1 MVFKTTFQVLK
12 MSFRITN
19 ILKEKDSVN
28 HSEKEKEK
36 DEPPVNIEID
46 LISKR
51 IDEIQNKLKLETST
65 IKPELDSIVYDPNLG
80 RWKLKKGN

>member
-1 MVFKTTFQVLK
+1 

-19 ILKEKDSVN
+19 VLKEKDTIPPKDPLKDPHRN
-28 HSEKEKEK
+28 PHREEK
-36 DEPPVNIEID
+36 DETIEID

-65 IKPELDSIVYDPNLG
+65 IKPDLDSIVYDPNLG

>member
-1 MVFKTTFQVLK
+1 

-19 ILKEKDSVN
+19 VLKEKDAVTQEIEI
-28 HSEKEKEK
+28 EKEYKK
-36 DEPPVNIEID
+36 DEPQVNIEID

>member
-1 MVFKTTFQVLK
+1 

-19 ILKEKDSVN
+19 VLK
-28 HSEKEKEK
+28 EKEKEK
-36 DEPPVNIEID
+36 DSGQEIEKEYKKDEPHVNIEID

>member
-1 MVFKTTFQVLK
+1 

-19 ILKEKDSVN
+19 VLKEKDTIPSPRRDPL
-28 HSEKEKEK
+28 KDPLKDEK
-36 DEPPVNIEID
+36 DDETNIEID

-65 IKPELDSIVYDPNLG
+65 IKPDLDSIVYDPNLG